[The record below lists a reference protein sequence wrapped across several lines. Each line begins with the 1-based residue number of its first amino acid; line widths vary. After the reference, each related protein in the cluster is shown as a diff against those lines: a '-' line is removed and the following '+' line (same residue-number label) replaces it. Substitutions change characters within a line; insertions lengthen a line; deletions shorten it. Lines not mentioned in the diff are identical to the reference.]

1 MPCADL
7 HFTGLVVGRL
17 LLDRVPD
24 LRNEWVGDPGKV
36 SGHTTTLSFYMKP
49 IVRFLATEAEN
60 LTRCSELLTVSN
72 KNLAKRN
79 IETREAHLDRRENC
93 AMQSCAKRNAVQSW
107 GEKHILL
114 VCTKMWRR
122 CCANAANVV
131 NVVQIECNKST
142 QLVRISLS
150 VRLCKKI

>member
-1 MPCADL
+1 MHCADL

-93 AMQSCAKRNAVQSW
+93 AMQSCAKRNAVQS
-107 GEKHILL
+107 
-114 VCTKMWRR
+114 
-122 CCANAANVV
+122 
-131 NVVQIECNKST
+131 
-142 QLVRISLS
+142 
-150 VRLCKKI
+150 